1 MSLAFATLWMLTV
14 PGAAPCEVT
23 LRGHQHLI
31 ADVVG
36 RLDLERIAGTRCS
49 SAVVHV
55 APDPNGVY
63 VGVQQTGERFER
75 VVPDVLQASLLI
87 ESRVLV
93 PEEAAMPKR
102 VPIYPANHRPRPR
115 GEPIVLVSS
124 VDPRVAAER
133 LAPFAPYEA
142 APRKKKP
149 REPVR
154 AKRSRVV
161 TPKAPNPT
169 RRATQMYTSPL
180 SDASAKRGLDI
191 RLAGLAEATLSD
203 DGNVWLGPAAEFSFS
218 DGTWAGGVLARYGR
232 SPSARLDG
240 ELIEV
245 EPSVGRDIRFARQR
259 LRFEPRLTLSVR
271 SIQASGVN
279 TYLSTCG
286 TPTCSF
292 TPGQSTSASTKWTAS
307 SVAATLGARAT
318 IVYDIAG
325 PLSLWTA
332 AALSAPFAKRV
343 EAEEGRSDVAFG
355 FAGRFSAGA
364 RLQL

>member
-1 MSLAFATLWMLTV
+1 MSLAFATLWLLTV
-14 PGAAPCEVT
+14 PGAASCEVT

-55 APDPNGVY
+55 APDPDGVY

-87 ESRVLV
+87 ESRVLI
-93 PEEAAMPKR
+93 PEEAALPTR

-115 GEPIVLVSS
+115 REPIVLVSS

-133 LAPFAPYEA
+133 LAPFAPFEVV
-142 APRKKKP
+142 P
-149 REPVR
+149 REK
-154 AKRSRVV
+154 KRSKPAEVKRRRVALRKE
-161 TPKAPNPT
+161 PRQP
-169 RRATQMYTSPL
+169 RRAMQTYTSPL
-180 SDASAKRGLDI
+180 ADAAGKERLDLL
-191 RLAGLAEATLSD
+191 LAGLAEATLSD
-203 DGNVWLGPAAEFSFS
+203 DGNVWIGPAAEFSFS

-240 ELIEV
+240 HLIEV
-245 EPSVGRDIRFARQR
+245 EPSVGRDFSFAHQR

-271 SIQASGVN
+271 SISASGVN

-286 TPTCSF
+286 RPTCTFS
-292 TPGQSTSASTKWTAS
+292 PGESSSTTTEWAAS
-307 SVAATLGARAT
+307 SVAATLGVRAA
-318 IVYDIAG
+318 IVYELVG
-325 PLSLWTA
+325 PLALWTS
-332 AALSAPFAKRV
+332 AALSAPFAKRI
-343 EAEEGRSDVAFG
+343 EAAEGRSDVAFG